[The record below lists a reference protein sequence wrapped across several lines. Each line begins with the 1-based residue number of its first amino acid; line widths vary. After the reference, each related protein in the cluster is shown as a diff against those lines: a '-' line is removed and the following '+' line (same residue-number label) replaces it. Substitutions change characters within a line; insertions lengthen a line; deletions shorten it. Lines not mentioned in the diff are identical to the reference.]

1 VIEKG
6 AGGRNV
12 RDRRIPA
19 STLVATDGEVEMACR
34 STSVLFLLNG
44 VAGCNAMT

>member
-1 VIEKG
+1 MIEKR

-12 RDRRIPA
+12 RGRRIPA

-34 STSVLFLLNG
+34 STFIILVLNG
-44 VAGCNAMT
+44 VAGCDAMT